1 MKLYLLRHGES
12 EGNRQGLL
20 CGWTDVPLT
29 QTGRA
34 QAEATRKKWG
44 SVAFD
49 EIFSSPLKR
58 AGETARIVAGGR
70 MVLAVDALR
79 ERNMGEFEG
88 LTWDEV
94 CLRYPG
100 APDAWSEDPVR
111 YAPPGGESIL
121 EVYAR
126 CSRAADGL
134 LAGYPEA
141 ESLLIVSHG
150 GALACMLAH
159 LLGQPPES
167 ALRYRFDNCGSAVV
181 EIIGGFAVLNRLG

>member
-29 QTGRA
+29 PTGTA
-34 QAEATRKKWG
+34 QAEAARDRWG

-49 EIFSSPLKR
+49 EIFTSPLRR
-58 AGETARIVAGGR
+58 ASETARIVAGCR
-70 MVLAVDALR
+70 AVLAVDALR
-79 ERNMGEFEG
+79 ERNMGAFEG
-88 LTWDEV
+88 LTWEEV
-94 CLRYPG
+94 CHRYPG
-100 APDAWSEDPVR
+100 APDAWSEDPVG
-111 YAPPGGESIL
+111 YAPPDGESLL

-126 CSRAADGL
+126 CGRAADGL

-141 ESLLIVSHG
+141 ENLLVVSHG

-159 LLGQPPES
+159 LLSQPPES
-167 ALRYRFDNCGSAVV
+167 ALRYRFDNCGAAVV
-181 EIIGGFAVLNRLG
+181 DITGGFAVLSRLG